1 MAEFRLSDSRLLS
14 LRLDKTEQE
23 LLTEVVLM
31 SVKLSSE
38 LLCQTVST
46 AMVVE
51 VRLSELE
58 VTHQIPLSPDKLS
71 NQTSPSLNGVTS

>member
-1 MAEFRLSDSRLLS
+1 MAEFRLSESRLLS
-14 LRLDKTEQE
+14 WRLGESEQE
-23 LLTEVVLM
+23 LLTEVVLT

-51 VRLSELE
+51 VRLSELG
-58 VTHQIPLSPDKLS
+58 VNSPDP
-71 NQTSPSLNGVTS
+71 TVTE

>member
-1 MAEFRLSDSRLLS
+1 MAEFRLSESRLLS
-14 LRLDKTEQE
+14 WRLGESEQE
-23 LLTEVVLM
+23 LLTEVVLT

-51 VRLSELE
+51 VQLSELG
-58 VTHQIPLSPDKLS
+58 VNSPDP
-71 NQTSPSLNGVTS
+71 TVTE

>member
-14 LRLDKTEQE
+14 WRLDKTEQE

-46 AMVVE
+46 AMAVKVW
-51 VRLSELE
+51 LSELG
-58 VTHQIPLSPDKLS
+58 VNSPDP
-71 NQTSPSLNGVTS
+71 TVTG

>member
-1 MAEFRLSDSRLLS
+1 MAEFRLSESRLLS
-14 LRLDKTEQE
+14 WRLGESEQE
-23 LLTEVVLM
+23 LLTEVVLT

-51 VRLSELE
+51 VRLSELG
-58 VTHQIPLSPDKLS
+58 VNSPDP
-71 NQTSPSLNGVTS
+71 TVTG